1 MTKKSIETSDI
12 ILAATLKVKGFKLD
26 KIEKQGSRGIFCFS
40 EVDIVFL
47 KYKNPVGIITKNS
60 LIERDI
66 DILTEFD
73 LGKCLVEPV
82 AFNNSVKSLTTAT
95 RRII

>member
-40 EVDIVFL
+40 EVDI
-47 KYKNPVGIITKNS
+47 
-60 LIERDI
+60 

>member
-1 MTKKSIETSDI
+1 MTKKNIESSDI

-40 EVDIVFL
+40 DI
-47 KYKNPVGIITKNS
+47 
-60 LIERDI
+60 DI
-66 DILTEFD
+66 DILSEFD

-82 AFNNSVKSLTTAT
+82 AFNNAIRALTTAT